1 VRGMSAAARAYTVS
15 TRALLRVVQGDAV
28 DYPDGVVRPRT
39 RAECERGVRP
49 CPFVSCRF
57 NLALDIG
64 RRGSLKVNRP
74 EESCVLDVA
83 DEGGATR
90 DRIGAAMGISRDAV
104 RLIETA
110 AIAKLREAGLLE
122 P

>member
-1 VRGMSAAARAYTVS
+1 MSAARAYTIP

-28 DYPDGVVRPRT
+28 DYPDGIARPRT
-39 RAECERGVRP
+39 RGDCERGMRP
-49 CPFVSCRF
+49 CPFVSCKF
-57 NLALDIG
+57 NLALDVG

-74 EESCVLDVA
+74 GESCVLDVA
-83 DEGGATR
+83 DEGRATR

-110 AIAKLREAGLLE
+110 AIAKLREAGILE